1 MKAYSWFAFQRA
13 VQMFVVIFVG
23 VSTAFLITHL
33 SPINPV
39 ESMLNRITA
48 RSNFSPEA
56 VEKMRSAL
64 TDLYGVDKPLP
75 EQYVNFWRR
84 FVQGDFGP
92 SLLAFPTP
100 SIDLVMRALPW
111 TVFLLS
117 VSVLVTWSLGNL
129 FGGLAGYFQNSR
141 LLKIFGVAAMGV
153 QPIPYYIV
161 AFLFLIFFGFVWPI
175 LPISGAYAMDV
186 EPGWNIDFILSV
198 MKHAILPITSLI
210 VVGFGTWFLGMRAL
224 VSNIV
229 TEDYVTYAE
238 LAGVQRKR
246 VVTSYVMR
254 NAAVPQVTALALA
267 LGSIFSGTIIT
278 EQVYTYPGLGTLLVD
293 AVNGGDSSTVLAVST
308 VAITA
313 VAVAIF
319 LVDLLLP
326 LLDPRIK
333 TESS

>member
-1 MKAYSWFAFQRA
+1 MKAYSWFALKRFT
-13 VQMFVVIFVG
+13 QMIVVIFVG
-23 VSTAFLITHL
+23 VSAAFLITHL
-33 SPINPV
+33 SPVSPV
-39 ESMLNRITA
+39 ESMLIRVTA
-48 RSNFSPEA
+48 QSNFSPEA
-56 VEKMRSAL
+56 IEEMRAAL
-64 TDLYGVDKPLP
+64 NDLYGVDKPLP
-75 EQYVNFWRR
+75 EQYINFWSR
-84 FVQGDFGP
+84 FLQGDLGP
-92 SLLAFPTP
+92 SFLAFPTP
-100 SIDLVMRALPW
+100 AMTLVMRALPW

-129 FGGLAGYFQNSR
+129 FGGLAGYFQNNR
-141 LLKIFGVAAMGV
+141 LLKVFGVAAMGV

-186 EPGWNIDFILSV
+186 QPGWNIDFILSV
-198 MKHAILPITSLI
+198 IQHAILPVTSLI

-238 LAGVQRKR
+238 LAGVKRKR
-246 VVTSYVMR
+246 VVFSYVMR
-254 NAAVPQVTALALA
+254 NAAVPQLTALALA

-293 AVNGGDSSTVLAVST
+293 AVNSGDSSTVLAVST

-319 LVDLLLP
+319 IVDLLLP
-326 LLDPRIK
+326 LLDPRIR
-333 TESS
+333 TEES

>member
-1 MKAYSWFAFQRA
+1 MKAYSWFALKRFT
-13 VQMFVVIFVG
+13 QMIIVIFVG
-23 VSTAFLITHL
+23 VSVAFLVTHL
-33 SPINPV
+33 SPVNPV

-56 VEKMRSAL
+56 IEEMRSAL
-64 TDLYGVDKPLP
+64 TDMYGADKPLA
-75 EQYVNFWRR
+75 EQYANFWIR
-84 FVQGDFGP
+84 FVQGDLGP

-100 SIDLVMRALPW
+100 SMTLVMRALPW
-111 TVFLLS
+111 TVLLLS
-117 VSVLVTWSLGNL
+117 ISVLVTWTLGNL
-129 FGGLAGYFQNSR
+129 FGGLAGYFQNNR
-141 LLKIFGVAAMGV
+141 LLKVFGVAAMGV

-186 EPGWNIDFILSV
+186 EQGWNIDFILSV
-198 MKHAILPITSLI
+198 TQHAILPVTSLI

-238 LAGVQRKR
+238 LAGVPRR
-246 VVTSYVMR
+246 RMVFSYVMR
-254 NAAVPQVTALALA
+254 NAAVPQLTALALA

-293 AVNGGDSSTVLAVST
+293 AVNSGDSSTVLAVST
-308 VAITA
+308 VAVA
-313 VAVAIF
+313 AVAIAIF
-319 LVDLLLP
+319 VIDLLHP
-326 LLDPRIK
+326 LLDPRVR
-333 TESS
+333 TD

>member
-1 MKAYSWFAFQRA
+1 M
-13 VQMFVVIFVG
+13 
-23 VSTAFLITHL
+23 T
-33 SPINPV
+33 
-39 ESMLNRITA
+39 
-48 RSNFSPEA
+48 
-56 VEKMRSAL
+56 
-64 TDLYGVDKPLP
+64 
-75 EQYVNFWRR
+75 
-84 FVQGDFGP
+84 
-92 SLLAFPTP
+92 
-100 SIDLVMRALPW
+100 LVMRALPW

-117 VSVLVTWSLGNL
+117 TSVLVTWTLGNL
-129 FGGLAGYFQNSR
+129 FGGLAGYFQNNR
-141 LLKIFGVAAMGV
+141 LLKVFGVAAMGV

-198 MKHAILPITSLI
+198 IQHAILPVTSLI

-238 LAGVQRKR
+238 LAGVPRRR
-246 VVTSYVMR
+246 VVPSYVMR
-254 NAAVPQVTALALA
+254 NAAVPQFTALALA

-293 AVNGGDSSTVLAVST
+293 AVNSGDSSTVLAVST
-308 VAITA
+308 VSIAA

-319 LVDLLLP
+319 IVDLLHP
-326 LLDPRIK
+326 LLDPRIR
-333 TESS
+333 TD

>member
-1 MKAYSWFAFQRA
+1 MKAYSWFVLKRFA
-13 VQMFVVIFVG
+13 QMIVVIYVG

-39 ESMLNRITA
+39 DSMLSSITT

-56 VEKMRSAL
+56 IEEMRAAL
-64 TDLYGVDKPLP
+64 TDLYGVDKPLL
-75 EQYVNFWRR
+75 EQYVNFWQR
-84 FVQGDFGP
+84 FLQGGDFGP

-100 SIDLVMRALPW
+100 AMTLVMRALPW
-111 TVFLLS
+111 TVLLLS
-117 VSVLVTWSLGNL
+117 TSVLITWFLGNL

-141 LLKIFGVAAMGV
+141 LLKVFGVASMGV

-161 AFLFLIFFGFVWPI
+161 AFLFLIFFGFVWPV

-186 EPGWNIDFILSV
+186 QSGWNIDFILSV
-198 MKHAILPITSLI
+198 IQHAILPVTSLI

-229 TEDYVTYAE
+229 NEDYVTYAE
-238 LAGVQRKR
+238 LAGVPRR
-246 VVTSYVMR
+246 RIVFSYVMR
-254 NAAVPQVTALALA
+254 NAAVPQLTALALV

-278 EQVYTYPGLGTLLVD
+278 EQVYNYPGLGTLLVD
-293 AVNGGDSSTVLAVST
+293 AVNTGDNTTVLAVST

-319 LVDLLLP
+319 VVDLLHP
-326 LLDPRIK
+326 LLDPRVRA
-333 TESS
+333 S